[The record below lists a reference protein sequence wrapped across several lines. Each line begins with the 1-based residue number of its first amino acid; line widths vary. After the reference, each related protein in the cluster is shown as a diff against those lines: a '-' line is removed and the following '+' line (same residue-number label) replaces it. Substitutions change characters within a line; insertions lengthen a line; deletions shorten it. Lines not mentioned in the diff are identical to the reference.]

1 MTDEIHKRGK
11 SLEEG
16 YFAQKDQEILSKLK
30 TKASAR
36 HCPADQMKLTTI
48 MQDGVEIDVCE
59 QCGGLWLD
67 NGELEKIIAHSKE
80 QNKSWLDD
88 LISKIV

>member
-1 MTDEIHKRGK
+1 MNDELHKRGK
-11 SLEEG
+11 ALEDG
-16 YFAQKDQEILSKLK
+16 YFAQKDHQILEKLN
-30 TKASAR
+30 TKASVR
-36 HCPADQMKLTTI
+36 VCPTDQTKLTTI

-59 QCGGLWLD
+59 KCGGLWLD

-80 QNKSWLDD
+80 QNKSWLDE